1 MNKLKQTTLLGISLL
16 TLGQLATTSVVFAE
30 DNPRPATELTAGKES
45 DKDKQVSKND
55 QALVDNSKSET
66 KADKETT
73 VLQKEEEPKKEEPK
87 KEEPKKEEPKKEE
100 PKKEEPKVEPKKEEK
115 LPEAGFENIGL
126 GVIGVSV
133 IGAGVTAF
141 AKRKANK

>member
-16 TLGQLATTSVVFAE
+16 TLGQLATASVVFAE

-45 DKDKQVSKND
+45 DKDKQVPKND

-73 VLQKEEEPKKEEPK
+73 VLQKEEQPKKEEPK
-87 KEEPKKEEPKKEE
+87 KEEPKKEEPK
-100 PKKEEPKVEPKKEEK
+100 PEPKKEEK

-141 AKRKANK
+141 ARRKANK

>member
-16 TLGQLATTSVVFAE
+16 TLGQLATASVVFAE

-73 VLQKEEEPKKEEPK
+73 VLQKEEQPKKEEPK
-87 KEEPKKEEPKKEE
+87 KEEPKKEEPK
-100 PKKEEPKVEPKKEEK
+100 PEPKKEEK
-115 LPEAGFENIGL
+115 LPEAGFEDIGL
-126 GVIGVSV
+126 GLIGVSV
-133 IGAGVTAF
+133 IGAGVTTF
-141 AKRKANK
+141 ARRKANK

>member
-1 MNKLKQTTLLGISLL
+1 M
-16 TLGQLATTSVVFAE
+16 
-30 DNPRPATELTAGKES
+30 TAGKES

-73 VLQKEEEPKKEEPK
+73 VLQKEEQPKKEEPK
-87 KEEPKKEEPKKEE
+87 KEEPKKEEPKQ
-100 PKKEEPKVEPKKEEK
+100 EPKKEEK

-126 GVIGVSV
+126 GVIGVSA

-141 AKRKANK
+141 ARRKANK

>member
-16 TLGQLATTSVVFAE
+16 TLGQLATASVVFAE

-73 VLQKEEEPKKEEPK
+73 VLQKEEQPKKDEPKKEEPK
-87 KEEPKKEEPKKEE
+87 KEEPKS
-100 PKKEEPKVEPKKEEK
+100 EPKKEEK
-115 LPEAGFENIGL
+115 LPEAGFEDIGL
-126 GVIGVSV
+126 GLIGVSV
-133 IGAGVTAF
+133 IGAGVTTF
-141 AKRKANK
+141 ARRKANK

>member
-16 TLGQLATTSVVFAE
+16 TLGQLATASVVFAE

-73 VLQKEEEPKKEEPK
+73 VLQKEEQPKKDEPKKEEPK
-87 KEEPKKEEPKKEE
+87 KEEPKP
-100 PKKEEPKVEPKKEEK
+100 EPKKEEK

-141 AKRKANK
+141 ARRKANK

>member
-16 TLGQLATTSVVFAE
+16 TLGQLATASVVFAE

-73 VLQKEEEPKKEEPK
+73 VLQKEEQPKKDEPKKEEPK
-87 KEEPKKEEPKKEE
+87 KEEPKP
-100 PKKEEPKVEPKKEEK
+100 EPKKEEK
-115 LPEAGFENIGL
+115 LPEAGFEDIGL
-126 GVIGVSV
+126 GLIGVSA

-141 AKRKANK
+141 ARRKANK

>member
-16 TLGQLATTSVVFAE
+16 TLGQLATASVVFAE

-87 KEEPKKEEPKKEE
+87 KEEPKKEEPKA
-100 PKKEEPKVEPKKEEK
+100 EPKKEEK

-141 AKRKANK
+141 ARRKANK

>member
-1 MNKLKQTTLLGISLL
+1 MNKLKQTTLFGISLL
-16 TLGQLATTSVVFAE
+16 TLGQLATASIVFAE

-73 VLQKEEEPKKEEPK
+73 VLQKEEQPKKEEPK
-87 KEEPKKEEPKKEE
+87 KEEPKKEEPKQ
-100 PKKEEPKVEPKKEEK
+100 EPKKEEK

>member
-1 MNKLKQTTLLGISLL
+1 MNKFKKTTLLGISLL
-16 TLGQLATTSVVFAE
+16 TLGQLATASVVFAE

-73 VLQKEEEPKKEEPK
+73 VLQKEEQPKKEEPK
-87 KEEPKKEEPKKEE
+87 KEEPKKEEPK
-100 PKKEEPKVEPKKEEK
+100 PEPKKEEK
-115 LPEAGFENIGL
+115 LPEAGFEDIGL
-126 GVIGVSV
+126 GLIGVSV
-133 IGAGVTAF
+133 IGAGVTTF
-141 AKRKANK
+141 ARRKANK

>member
-16 TLGQLATTSVVFAE
+16 TLGQIATASVVFAE

-87 KEEPKKEEPKKEE
+87 KEEPKKEEPKA
-100 PKKEEPKVEPKKEEK
+100 EPKKEEK

-141 AKRKANK
+141 ARRKANK

>member
-16 TLGQLATTSVVFAE
+16 TLGQLATASIVFAE

-73 VLQKEEEPKKEEPK
+73 VLQKEEQPKKEEPK
-87 KEEPKKEEPKKEE
+87 KEEPKKEEPKQ
-100 PKKEEPKVEPKKEEK
+100 EPKKEEK

>member
-45 DKDKQVSKND
+45 DKDKKVSKND

-73 VLQKEEEPKKEEPK
+73 VLQKEEQPKKEEPK
-87 KEEPKKEEPKKEE
+87 KEEPKKEEPK
-100 PKKEEPKVEPKKEEK
+100 PEPKKEEK
-115 LPEAGFENIGL
+115 LPEAGFEDIGL
-126 GVIGVSV
+126 GLIGVSV
-133 IGAGVTAF
+133 IGAGVTTF
-141 AKRKANK
+141 ARRKANK

>member
-73 VLQKEEEPKKEEPK
+73 VLQKEEQPKKEEPK
-87 KEEPKKEEPKKEE
+87 KEEPKKEEPKQ
-100 PKKEEPKVEPKKEEK
+100 EPKKEEK

>member
-16 TLGQLATTSVVFAE
+16 TLGQLATASVVFAE

-73 VLQKEEEPKKEEPK
+73 VLQKEEQPKKEEPK
-87 KEEPKKEEPKKEE
+87 KEEPKKEEHKP
-100 PKKEEPKVEPKKEEK
+100 EPKKEEK
-115 LPEAGFENIGL
+115 LPEAGFEDIGL
-126 GVIGVSV
+126 GLIGVSA

-141 AKRKANK
+141 ARRKANK

>member
-1 MNKLKQTTLLGISLL
+1 MNKLKQKTLLGISLL
-16 TLGQLATTSVVFAE
+16 TLGQLATASIVFAE

-73 VLQKEEEPKKEEPK
+73 VLQKEEQPKKEEPK
-87 KEEPKKEEPKKEE
+87 KEEPKKEEPKQ
-100 PKKEEPKVEPKKEEK
+100 EPKKEEK

-133 IGAGVTAF
+133 IGAGVTTF
-141 AKRKANK
+141 ARRKANK

>member
-73 VLQKEEEPKKEEPK
+73 VLQKEEEPKKEES
-87 KEEPKKEEPKKEE
+87 KKEE

>member
-16 TLGQLATTSVVFAE
+16 TLGQLATASVVFAE

-73 VLQKEEEPKKEEPK
+73 VLQKEEQPKKDEPKKEEPK
-87 KEEPKKEEPKKEE
+87 KEEPKP
-100 PKKEEPKVEPKKEEK
+100 EPKKEEK
-115 LPEAGFENIGL
+115 LPEAGFEDIGL
-126 GVIGVSV
+126 GLIGVSA

-141 AKRKANK
+141 ARQKANK

>member
-87 KEEPKKEEPKKEE
+87 KEEPKKEEPK
-100 PKKEEPKVEPKKEEK
+100 VEPKKEEK

-133 IGAGVTAF
+133 IGVGVTAF

>member
-1 MNKLKQTTLLGISLL
+1 MNKLKQTALLGISLL
-16 TLGQLATTSVVFAE
+16 ALGQLATASVVFAE

-73 VLQKEEEPKKEEPK
+73 VLQKEEQPKKEEPK
-87 KEEPKKEEPKKEE
+87 KEEPKKEEPK
-100 PKKEEPKVEPKKEEK
+100 PEPKKEEK
-115 LPEAGFENIGL
+115 LPEAGFEDIGL
-126 GVIGVSV
+126 GLIGVSV
-133 IGAGVTAF
+133 IGAGVTTF
-141 AKRKANK
+141 ARRKANK

>member
-16 TLGQLATTSVVFAE
+16 TLGQLATASVVFAE

-73 VLQKEEEPKKEEPK
+73 VLQKEEQPKKEEPK
-87 KEEPKKEEPKKEE
+87 P
-100 PKKEEPKVEPKKEEK
+100 EPKKEEK

-141 AKRKANK
+141 ARRKANK

>member
-73 VLQKEEEPKKEEPK
+73 VLQKEEQPKKEEPK
-87 KEEPKKEEPKKEE
+87 KEEPKKEEPKQ
-100 PKKEEPKVEPKKEEK
+100 EPKKEEK

-133 IGAGVTAF
+133 IGAGVTTF
-141 AKRKANK
+141 ARRKANK

>member
-16 TLGQLATTSVVFAE
+16 TIGQLATANIVFAE

-73 VLQKEEEPKKEEPK
+73 VLQKEEQPKKEEPK
-87 KEEPKKEEPKKEE
+87 KEEPKKEEPK
-100 PKKEEPKVEPKKEEK
+100 PEPKKEEK
-115 LPEAGFENIGL
+115 LPEAGFEDIGL
-126 GVIGVSV
+126 GLIGVSA

-141 AKRKANK
+141 ARRKANK

>member
-16 TLGQLATTSVVFAE
+16 TLGQLATASVVFAE

-73 VLQKEEEPKKEEPK
+73 VLQKEEQPKKEEPK
-87 KEEPKKEEPKKEE
+87 KEEPKKEEPK
-100 PKKEEPKVEPKKEEK
+100 PEPKKEEK

-133 IGAGVTAF
+133 IGVGVTTF
-141 AKRKANK
+141 ARRKANK

>member
-1 MNKLKQTTLLGISLL
+1 MNKLKQTILLGISLL

-87 KEEPKKEEPKKEE
+87 KEEPKKEEPK
-100 PKKEEPKVEPKKEEK
+100 VEPKKEEK

>member
-16 TLGQLATTSVVFAE
+16 TLGQLATASIVFAE

-73 VLQKEEEPKKEEPK
+73 VLQKEEQPKKEEPK
-87 KEEPKKEEPKKEE
+87 KEEPKKEEPKQ
-100 PKKEEPKVEPKKEEK
+100 EPKKEEK

-126 GVIGVSV
+126 GVIGVSA

-141 AKRKANK
+141 ARRKANK

>member
-73 VLQKEEEPKKEEPK
+73 VLQKEEQPKKEEPK
-87 KEEPKKEEPKKEE
+87 KEEPKKEEPK
-100 PKKEEPKVEPKKEEK
+100 PEPKKEEK
-115 LPEAGFENIGL
+115 LPEAGFEDIGL
-126 GVIGVSV
+126 GLIGVSV
-133 IGAGVTAF
+133 IGAGVTTF
-141 AKRKANK
+141 ARRKANK

>member
-87 KEEPKKEEPKKEE
+87 KEEPKKEEPK
-100 PKKEEPKVEPKKEEK
+100 VEPKKEEK

-141 AKRKANK
+141 ARRKANK

>member
-16 TLGQLATTSVVFAE
+16 TIGQLATASIVFAE

-73 VLQKEEEPKKEEPK
+73 VLQKEEQPKKEEPK
-87 KEEPKKEEPKKEE
+87 KEEPKKEEPK
-100 PKKEEPKVEPKKEEK
+100 PEPKKEEK
-115 LPEAGFENIGL
+115 LPEAGFEDIGL
-126 GVIGVSV
+126 GLIGVSA

-141 AKRKANK
+141 ARRKANK

>member
-16 TLGQLATTSVVFAE
+16 TLGQLATASVVFAE

-73 VLQKEEEPKKEEPK
+73 VLQKEEQPKKEEPK
-87 KEEPKKEEPKKEE
+87 KEEPKKEEQKP
-100 PKKEEPKVEPKKEEK
+100 EPKKEEK

-141 AKRKANK
+141 ARRKANK

>member
-16 TLGQLATTSVVFAE
+16 TIGQLATASVVFAE

-87 KEEPKKEEPKKEE
+87 KEEPKKEEPKA
-100 PKKEEPKVEPKKEEK
+100 EPKKEEK

-141 AKRKANK
+141 ARRKANK

>member
-16 TLGQLATTSVVFAE
+16 TLGQLATASVVFAE

-73 VLQKEEEPKKEEPK
+73 VLQKEEQPKKDEPKKEEPK
-87 KEEPKKEEPKKEE
+87 KEEPKP
-100 PKKEEPKVEPKKEEK
+100 EPKKEEK
-115 LPEAGFENIGL
+115 LPEAGFEDIGL
-126 GVIGVSV
+126 GLIGVSV
-133 IGAGVTAF
+133 IGAGVTTF
-141 AKRKANK
+141 ARRKANK

>member
-1 MNKLKQTTLLGISLL
+1 MNKLKQTALLGISLL
-16 TLGQLATTSVVFAE
+16 TLGQLATASVVFAE

-73 VLQKEEEPKKEEPK
+73 VLQKEEQPKKEEPK
-87 KEEPKKEEPKKEE
+87 KEEPKKEEPK
-100 PKKEEPKVEPKKEEK
+100 PEPKKEEK
-115 LPEAGFENIGL
+115 LPEAGFEDIGL
-126 GVIGVSV
+126 GLIGVSV
-133 IGAGVTAF
+133 IGAGVTTF
-141 AKRKANK
+141 ARRKANK

>member
-16 TLGQLATTSVVFAE
+16 TLGQLATASIVFAE

-73 VLQKEEEPKKEEPK
+73 VLQKEAQPKKEEPK
-87 KEEPKKEEPKKEE
+87 KEEPKKEEPK
-100 PKKEEPKVEPKKEEK
+100 PEPKKEEK

-141 AKRKANK
+141 ARRKANK

>member
-16 TLGQLATTSVVFAE
+16 TLGQLATASIVFAE

-73 VLQKEEEPKKEEPK
+73 VLQKEEQPKKEEPK
-87 KEEPKKEEPKKEE
+87 KEEPKKEEPK
-100 PKKEEPKVEPKKEEK
+100 PEPKKEEK
-115 LPEAGFENIGL
+115 LPEAGFEDIGL
-126 GVIGVSV
+126 GLIGVSV
-133 IGAGVTAF
+133 IGAGVTTF
-141 AKRKANK
+141 ARRKANK

>member
-16 TLGQLATTSVVFAE
+16 TLGQLATASVVFAE

-73 VLQKEEEPKKEEPK
+73 VLQKEEQPKKEEPK
-87 KEEPKKEEPKKEE
+87 KEEPKKEEAKP
-100 PKKEEPKVEPKKEEK
+100 EPKKEEK

-141 AKRKANK
+141 ARRKANK

>member
-1 MNKLKQTTLLGISLL
+1 MNKLKQTALLGISLL
-16 TLGQLATTSVVFAE
+16 TLGQLATASVVFAE

-73 VLQKEEEPKKEEPK
+73 VLQKEEQPKKEEPK
-87 KEEPKKEEPKKEE
+87 KEEPKKEEPK
-100 PKKEEPKVEPKKEEK
+100 PEPKKEEK
-115 LPEAGFENIGL
+115 LPEAGFEDIGL
-126 GVIGVSV
+126 GLISVSV
-133 IGAGVTAF
+133 IGAGVTTF
-141 AKRKANK
+141 ARRKANK

>member
-16 TLGQLATTSVVFAE
+16 TLGQLATASIVFAE

-73 VLQKEEEPKKEEPK
+73 VLQKEEPKP
-87 KEEPKKEEPKKEE
+87 
-100 PKKEEPKVEPKKEEK
+100 EPKKEEK
-115 LPEAGFENIGL
+115 LPEAGFEDIGL
-126 GVIGVSV
+126 GLIGVSV
-133 IGAGVTAF
+133 IGAGVTTF
-141 AKRKANK
+141 ARRKANK

>member
-16 TLGQLATTSVVFAE
+16 TLGQLATASVVFAE

-73 VLQKEEEPKKEEPK
+73 VLQKEEQPKKEEPK
-87 KEEPKKEEPKKEE
+87 KEEPKKEEPK
-100 PKKEEPKVEPKKEEK
+100 PEPKKEEK
-115 LPEAGFENIGL
+115 LPEAGFEDIGL
-126 GVIGVSV
+126 GLIGVSV

-141 AKRKANK
+141 ARRKANK

>member
-1 MNKLKQTTLLGISLL
+1 VNKLKQTTLLGISLL
-16 TLGQLATTSVVFAE
+16 TLGQLATASVVFAE

-73 VLQKEEEPKKEEPK
+73 VLQKEEQPKKDEPKKEEPK
-87 KEEPKKEEPKKEE
+87 KEEPKP
-100 PKKEEPKVEPKKEEK
+100 EPKKEEK
-115 LPEAGFENIGL
+115 LPEAGFEDIGL
-126 GVIGVSV
+126 GLIGVSA

-141 AKRKANK
+141 ARRKANK